1 MHTIQNAIIH
11 GQKNQAKLGIKLY
24 YCMGHLMI
32 GLQTSVQQSGLQY
45 YEGFCGYVGFPTRL
59 LLLFIAV
66 VYDSNLLPIRLRQQK
81 RVPFYQSSRVS

>member
-1 MHTIQNAIIH
+1 MHTIQNAIIY

-32 GLQTSVQQSGLQY
+32 GLQTSVQQRGLQY
-45 YEGFCGYVGFPTRL
+45 YEGFFGYVGFPTRL

-66 VYDSNLLPIRLRQQK
+66 VYDSNLLPI
-81 RVPFYQSSRVS
+81 